1 MSPDLLKYLIEQAI
15 EEELEEAN
23 ALGMG
28 GVVGNATLAAG
39 QKPDHSILWS
49 GDEPLKEQSEPSSL
63 QDMLQAAL
71 ANVAGSSIS
80 LDQLIKLGKVPELR
94 SVNRLQL
101 RRTLSKMAKAGQVS
115 YQVSLVCDGKKL
127 WSGQWEQYEK
137 LSSMKLSLLRR
148 KCGDSQL
155 ELEEV
160 ISAP

>member
-49 GDEPLKEQSEPSSL
+49 GDEPIKEQLEPSSL

-80 LDQLIKLGKVPELR
+80 LDQLIKLGKVPEEPYRRWPKLVKFHIR
-94 SVNRLQL
+94 FRLFAMVK
-101 RRTLSKMAKAGQVS
+101 SCGQA
-115 YQVSLVCDGKKL
+115 
-127 WSGQWEQYEK
+127 SGNSTK
-137 LSSMKLSLLRR
+137 SFL
-148 KCGDSQL
+148 
-155 ELEEV
+155 
-160 ISAP
+160 P